1 MYKSL
6 EDHASSQIREKLK
19 LKSFVAK
26 DEFAKKHPHAKSF
39 LEDAGIDLGKIREHA
54 AHILTAGTIGSA
66 VLLGST
72 PAYAQSKTYYL
83 PEPLAKVLISS
94 GSALPAQPQP
104 WMIKEVSNLLPATR
118 ARPLPV
124 LSPDLEK
131 VVGKVIQR
139 ATKIPAVPV
148 LEGERLNTV
157 YGYIGAEQHLPRFA
171 GDSIKK
177 HDELQNVGI
186 TKSRGA
192 FGYFA
197 SAGGLTEE
205 AITREKYYVAV
216 QTLYLP
222 NWSKRAKYL
231 KDWYK
236 WRKVIIVNPE
246 NGRAVIAVVGDAGPA
261 AWTGKQFGGSPE
273 VMEELGG
280 KRYKKGRVLLYFVDD
295 PQNKVALGPVKYQV
309 PDVVVIP
316 TPYMQ
321 EQPTKKPSKTT

>member
-1 MYKSL
+1 M
-6 EDHASSQIREKLK
+6 
-19 LKSFVAK
+19 
-26 DEFAKKHPHAKSF
+26 
-39 LEDAGIDLGKIREHA
+39 
-54 AHILTAGTIGSA
+54 GT
-66 VLLGST
+66 T

-83 PEPLAKVLISS
+83 PEPLARVLISS
-94 GSALPAQPQP
+94 GSALPSAPEP
-104 WMIKEVSNLLPATR
+104 WMLKELGNLLPATR
-118 ARPLPV
+118 ARPLPQMA
-124 LSPDLEK
+124 PDLEK

-157 YGYIGAEQHLPRFA
+157 YGYIGAEQHLPRYL
-171 GDSIKK
+171 GDSITK
-177 HDELQNVGI
+177 HNELQNVGI

-197 SAGGLTEE
+197 SVQGLTEE
-205 AITREKYYVAV
+205 AIMREKYYVAV

-222 NWSKRAKYL
+222 NWGKRAKYL

-236 WRKVIIVNPE
+236 WRKVIVVNPE
-246 NGRAVIAVVGDAGPA
+246 NGNAVVAVVGDAGPA

-273 VMEELGG
+273 VMETLGG

-295 PQNKVALGPVKYQV
+295 PQNKVALGPVRYQV
-309 PDVVVIP
+309 PDVIIIP

-321 EQPTKKPSKTT
+321 EQEIKKPSKTT